1 MTWCRICFGF
11 PFLVLCAAYCDREF
25 VERFCGVSIPGKIKA
40 LLSKEEVVKLIF
52 DFFLVLIEIVWEPPE
67 TYKDVTKIS
76 STQREVEAE
85 PASNDTAIH
94 SSWKRLI
101 AHTLI

>member
-1 MTWCRICFGF
+1 MN
-11 PFLVLCAAYCDREF
+11 FLRSTS
-25 VERFCGVSIPGKIKA
+25 G
-40 LLSKEEVVKLIF
+40 EVVRPSSCQ
-52 DFFLVLIEIVWEPPE
+52 FLFRFETCLLLGSFLTVWEPPE